1 MTTPRPAPGLP
12 RTRAKGAAGTAAAA
26 GLPIA
31 PAQARQPM
39 SGLGWPVPIGVAA
52 RRAGVS
58 ARMLRYYE
66 ALGLLP
72 PVARTDSGYRQYTQA
87 DVYALRFIRRARDLG
102 FSMQEITTLLGLW
115 QDKAR
120 ASSQVKSIAQAH
132 IDDLHTRIAAMQ
144 DMQRTLQQL
153 VQCCHG
159 DDRPDCPILD
169 DLAAAAVPQASKGIT
184 AKAPIAA
191 PGAVRAAGAKRAQ
204 SR

>member
-1 MTTPRPAPGLP
+1 MTSSPLPRPAP
-12 RTRAKGAAGTAAAA
+12 AGAGAGESADSAGKSGNSATAAAA
-26 GLPIA
+26 SV
-31 PAQARQPM
+31 R
-39 SGLGWPVPIGVAA
+39 WPVPIGVAA
-52 RRAGVS
+52 QRAGVS
-58 ARMLRYYE
+58 ARMLRHYE

-72 PVARTDSGYRQYTQA
+72 PVARTDSGYRQYAEA
-87 DVYALRFIRRARDLG
+87 DVHALRFVRRARDLG

-132 IDDLHTRIAAMQ
+132 IDDLHTRIAAKQ

-153 VQCCHG
+153 VRCCHG

>member
-1 MTTPRPAPGLP
+1 MTSSPLPRPAP
-12 RTRAKGAAGTAAAA
+12 AGAGAGESADSAGKSGNSATAAAA
-26 GLPIA
+26 SV
-31 PAQARQPM
+31 R
-39 SGLGWPVPIGVAA
+39 WPVPIGVAA
-52 RRAGVS
+52 QRAGVS
-58 ARMLRYYE
+58 ARMLRHYE

-72 PVARTDSGYRQYTQA
+72 PVARTDSGYRQYAEA
-87 DVYALRFIRRARDLG
+87 DVHALRFVRRARDLG

-120 ASSQVKSIAQAH
+120 ASSQVKSIAQSH
-132 IDDLHTRIAAMQ
+132 IDDLNTRIAAMQ

>member
-1 MTTPRPAPGLP
+1 MTTRPRPA
-12 RTRAKGAAGTAAAA
+12 AAAVDT
-26 GLPIA
+26 GTH
-31 PAQARQPM
+31 
-39 SGLGWPVPIGVAA
+39 WPVSIGMAA

-58 ARMLRYYE
+58 ARMLRHYE

-72 PVARTDSGYRQYTQA
+72 PVARTDSGYRQYAEA
-87 DVYALRFIRRARDLG
+87 DVHALRFIRRARDLG